1 MNKTFALRYHS
12 ARSVEKRQR
21 YKKFVEHSF
30 LFTLVKRNECGRIS
44 FRSVS
49 VLGAYLVLP
58 RDPKSQVCTDLVEI
72 GSGKNGSYDFD
83 ENW

>member
-1 MNKTFALRYHS
+1 M
-12 ARSVEKRQR
+12 KRNEWKQKFLIR
-21 YKKFVEHSF
+21 APLGGTLTYKKFVEHSF

-72 GSGKNGSYDFD
+72 EGG
-83 ENW
+83 

>member
-1 MNKTFALRYHS
+1 MKFRPSFFSGVMPA
-12 ARSVEKRQR
+12 

-72 GSGKNGSYDFD
+72 EVG
-83 ENW
+83 

>member
-1 MNKTFALRYHS
+1 MSNSESGYVMFN
-12 ARSVEKRQR
+12 V

-49 VLGAYLVLP
+49 VRGAYLVLP
-58 RDPKSQVCTDLVEI
+58 RDPTPKLLQDL
-72 GSGKNGSYDFD
+72 GGN
-83 ENW
+83 